1 MDIKS
6 NTQQINTFAGGM
18 NTDLSD
24 MLLKSSQYRLAK
36 NVRYVTNDE
45 ENGGE
50 LRMVDGCVFGG
61 DVSDGFVID
70 DKYKDRLTV
79 LYAGS
84 IRNYAIVIVKV

>member
-61 DVSDGFVID
+61 DVSDGFIID
-70 DKYKDRLTV
+70 DKFK
-79 LYAGS
+79 
-84 IRNYAIVIVKV
+84 NQ